1 MAAED
6 EEKADSTAESARVLV
21 DAIQAQRLPRDILTR
36 KAFEN
41 AIAVANAIGGST
53 NAVIHLLAIAGRMGV
68 DLTLDDWD
76 RFGRDVP
83 TIVDLHPGAEAME
96 REAYDMFGI
105 TFDGHP
111 DHTRILMPENWVGY
125 PLRKDFSMG
134 RIPVQ
139 FKAPEGR

>member
-1 MAAED
+1 MQ
-6 EEKADSTAESARVLV
+6 S
-21 DAIQAQRLPRDILTR
+21 
-36 KAFEN
+36 
-41 AIAVANAIGGST
+41 
-53 NAVIHLLAIAGRMGV
+53 LAY
-68 DLTLDDWD
+68 DDD
-76 RFGRDVP
+76 PSVP
-83 TIVDLHPGAEAME
+83 SLATVWKGMDWPE